1 VLNEPKNDKNFF
13 FEKKKQE
20 SFTNQNQAILTGWG
34 RTTSS
39 ACEIIEPDRPDHMK
53 SPLPSLAG
61 EEGARRLSAG
71 KVRARAELE
80 PTSII
85 VHAGGRSYGDCAL
98 NTGGAVLMS
107 KTLDRIIAFDD
118 QTNIVQVEPGVTFKQ
133 LLEHFLPKNTIV
145 PVSPGTGF
153 ATIGGAVANDVHGKN
168 HEQAG
173 SFGQHVTELD
183 LRLPDGTLHTIG
195 PNADPSLF
203 AATVGGIGLT
213 GVITRIAFRMK
224 QIPGPAMIVRAQ
236 RCQDLDALLSAMA
249 EAASASHSVA
259 WIDGTATGTNLG
271 RGILETAEPAGA
283 DQHPR
288 PPSSRLT
295 VPFDFPSA
303 TLNTLTV
310 RAFNAAYFR
319 RIPKQGHTGIVHLA
333 RFLYPLDTLLRWN
346 RIYGK
351 RGFYQFQCVLPYE
364 AGADAVRDLLERIA
378 ASGRAS
384 FLSVL
389 KHMGPGRAGYLS
401 FPRPGYTLALDFPAR
416 DGVEDFYTKLVERV
430 LHHGGRIY
438 LGKDALLRSEHFKS
452 MYPEWNAFRDV
463 LAHIDPNRHMM
474 SDMRRRLGL

>member
-1 VLNEPKNDKNFF
+1 M
-13 FEKKKQE
+13 
-20 SFTNQNQAILTGWG
+20 S
-34 RTTSS
+34 
-39 ACEIIEPDRPDHMK
+39 
-53 SPLPSLAG
+53 
-61 EEGARRLSAG
+61 
-71 KVRARAELE
+71 VRAGL
-80 PTSII
+80 SDSFI

-98 NTGGAVLMS
+98 NTNGAVLMT
-107 KTLDRIIAFDD
+107 KTLDRIIAFDE
-118 QTNIVQVEPGVTFKQ
+118 QTNIVEVEPGVTFSQ
-133 LLEHFLPKNTIV
+133 LLANFLPRNIIV

-195 PNADPSLF
+195 PGDNPALF

-213 GVITRIAFRMK
+213 GVITRIALRMK
-224 QIPGPAMIVRAQ
+224 RIAGPAMIVRSQ
-236 RCQDLDALLSAMA
+236 RCHDLDSLLAAMA
-249 EAASASHSVA
+249 DAAAASHSVA
-259 WIDGTATGTNLG
+259 WIDGTATGAALG

-283 DQHPR
+283 DQKPAA
-288 PPSSRLT
+288 PSRRLA

-303 TLNTLTV
+303 TLNALTV
-310 RAFNAAYFR
+310 RAFNAVYFR
-319 RIPKQGHTGIVHLA
+319 RIPQHGSTGIVHLA
-333 RFLYPLDTLLRWN
+333 RFLYPLDSLLCWN
-346 RIYGK
+346 RIYGR

-378 ASGRAS
+378 TSGRAS

-389 KHMGPGRAGYLS
+389 KRMGAGRAGYLS

-416 DGVEDFYTKLVERV
+416 DGVEVFYAKLVERV

-438 LGKDALLRSEHFKS
+438 LGKDALLGAEPFKS
-452 MYPEWNAFRDV
+452 MYPEWTALRDV
-463 LAHIDPNRHMM
+463 LAQIDPEKRMM